1 MMRWLDSIPLL
12 LLIALAAWMGVAPIT
27 PEPHLIEKLRMLGNG
42 TLTRPL
48 DIFPPD
54 AGHLLTA
61 RASQQSGLEI
71 GGDHGIT
78 DLAHGSEPCR
88 QLLTL

>member
-12 LLIALAAWMGVAPIT
+12 LLIALAVWMGVALIT

-48 DIFPPD
+48 DIFDLCLHAAPLM
-54 AGHLLTA
+54 LLA
-61 RASQQSGLEI
+61 LRLWRMHMRKSKV
-71 GGDHGIT
+71 
-78 DLAHGSEPCR
+78 
-88 QLLTL
+88 

>member
-12 LLIALAAWMGVAPIT
+12 LLIALAVWMGVAPIT

-48 DIFPPD
+48 DIFDLCLHAAPLM
-54 AGHLLTA
+54 LLA
-61 RASQQSGLEI
+61 LRLWRMHMRKSKV
-71 GGDHGIT
+71 
-78 DLAHGSEPCR
+78 
-88 QLLTL
+88 